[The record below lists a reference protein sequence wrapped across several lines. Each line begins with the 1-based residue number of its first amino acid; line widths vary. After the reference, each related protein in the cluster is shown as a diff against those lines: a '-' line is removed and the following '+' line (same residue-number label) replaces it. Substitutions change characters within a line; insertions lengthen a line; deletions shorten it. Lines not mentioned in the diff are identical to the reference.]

1 MDVWIGSK
9 SSSGREKE
17 EGGRREGE
25 MQFAKCSV
33 TYIPNGYFIKRY
45 AMQRR

>member
-1 MDVWIGSK
+1 MSGSV
-9 SSSGREKE
+9 RRALVE
-17 EGGRREGE
+17 ERKRRGGRREGE